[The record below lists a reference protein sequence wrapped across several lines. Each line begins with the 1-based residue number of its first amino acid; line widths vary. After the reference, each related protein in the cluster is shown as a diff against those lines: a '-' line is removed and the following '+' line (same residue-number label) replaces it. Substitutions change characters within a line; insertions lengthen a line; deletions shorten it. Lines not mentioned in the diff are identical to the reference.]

1 MAGGRFQG
9 GGKRESTDGMD
20 VRVVQTNRVSKTHK
34 GGKTPSWSCLVV
46 AGNGQGKV
54 GAAIGKARSVPDA
67 IRKGEE
73 GARKS
78 MIDIPVVQKTIPH
91 MIIGR
96 MGSTSVMLR
105 PASPGTGVVA
115 GGAVRALLEA
125 AGIHD
130 VLAKTLGSRNA
141 VNCAWA
147 TMDALKNLM
156 KPETRAAQR
165 GLEVADLTPWLKQTR
180 KQESES
186 EVAGQAG

>member
-1 MAGGRFQG
+1 MAGGKIPP
-9 GGKRESTDGMD
+9 GKRESTDGMD

-46 AGNGQGKV
+46 AGNGKGRV
-54 GAAIGKARSVPDA
+54 GAAIGKARGVPDA

-73 GARKS
+73 AARKG
-78 MIDIPVVQKTIPH
+78 MIDIPMVRRTIPH
-91 MIIGR
+91 MVIGEV
-96 MGSTSVMLR
+96 GSTRVLLR

-147 TMDALKNLM
+147 TMDALSLLVE
-156 KPETRAAQR
+156 PEIRAAQR
-165 GLEVADLTPWLKQTR
+165 NLESKDLTPWVAKAR
-180 KQESES
+180 QEEQNGEASH
-186 EVAGQAG
+186 